1 MLDDKMLELNR
12 KIQQVLNRKEVKT
25 DNEIITFYE
34 LANSCKEAMFPYNY
48 FFYTDTAEIAKDINF
63 RIQFKNMLGKN
74 IPYIGEVIP
83 TIDEEGKCYVNVGLV
98 NNSNK
103 RAGNLLIQKERYPE
117 IIGVDDK
124 LLNNLSFFELVDS
137 CDESFKDETKVLE
150 KFKEDYPDISYK
162 WDKKH
167 PDPKSKFSVSD
178 GFIEGRIDL
187 NNVEHSKVGLSNL
200 ADINLATMHTKK
212 YGELYDYIDFY
223 NEYIQLR
230 LGVNIND
237 LNPLMKQL
245 VTKQLNLGGS
255 KQLKLK

>member
-98 NNSNK
+98 NNSNNRNYLMRHQGTDK
-103 RAGNLLIQKERYPE
+103 YYLRVHFLYLCIQIHIQIHRFSYLL
-117 IIGVDDK
+117 
-124 LLNNLSFFELVDS
+124 F
-137 CDESFKDETKVLE
+137 
-150 KFKEDYPDISYK
+150 
-162 WDKKH
+162 W
-167 PDPKSKFSVSD
+167 
-178 GFIEGRIDL
+178 
-187 NNVEHSKVGLSNL
+187 
-200 ADINLATMHTKK
+200 
-212 YGELYDYIDFY
+212 YI
-223 NEYIQLR
+223 L
-230 LGVNIND
+230 
-237 LNPLMKQL
+237 
-245 VTKQLNLGGS
+245 
-255 KQLKLK
+255 